1 MKTMKKVLSI
11 IALLALTLSAAF
23 AQEPVKKYELK
34 SGIIKNVSNALG
46 QEIETQLFFDDYGA
60 LETTKTRTEVPG
72 KGMLEITTIS
82 RDGKTYMINPMMK
95 PALQEIDMKMD
106 ENVNYLNLTDAA
118 KEKFKIE
125 DLGTE
130 MIGERECTK
139 YSQIVDQSGIKAKAT
154 IWVWKGIPIKTSIK
168 IMGMEMTTEAVEIQE
183 NAYILPITFEVPTE

>member
-1 MKTMKKVLSI
+1 MKKILSI
-11 IALLALTLSAAF
+11 VALLALTLSAAF

-106 ENVNYLNLTDAA
+106 ENVNYLNLTAAA

-183 NAYILPITFEVPTE
+183 NAYILPITFEVPAE

>member
-1 MKTMKKVLSI
+1 MKTMKRI
-11 IALLALTLSAAF
+11 ISLVALLALTLSAAF

-46 QEIETQLFFDDYGA
+46 QEIETQIFFDDYGA
-60 LETTKTRTEVPG
+60 LETTKTRTEIPG
-72 KGMLEITTIS
+72 KGVVEITTIS
-82 RDGKTYMINPMMK
+82 RDGKVYMINPMMK
-95 PALQEIDMKMD
+95 PSVQEIDVKVD

-118 KEKFKIE
+118 KKKYKIE

-130 MIGERECTK
+130 KIGDRECTK

-154 IWVWKGIPIKTSIK
+154 IWVWKGITIKTSIK

-183 NAYILPITFEVPTE
+183 NAYILPITFEVPAE

>member
-1 MKTMKKVLSI
+1 MKKILSI
-11 IALLALTLSAAF
+11 VALLALTLSAAF

-183 NAYILPITFEVPTE
+183 NAYILPITFEVPAE

>member
-1 MKTMKKVLSI
+1 MKKILSI
-11 IALLALTLSAAF
+11 VALLALTLSAAF

-46 QEIETQLFFDDYGA
+46 QEIETQIFFDDYGA
-60 LETTKTRTEVPG
+60 LETTKTRTEIPG
-72 KGMLEITTIS
+72 KGVVEITTIS
-82 RDGKTYMINPMMK
+82 RDGKVYMINPMMK
-95 PALQEIDMKMD
+95 PSVQEIDVKVD

-118 KEKFKIE
+118 KKKYKIE

-130 MIGERECTK
+130 KIGDRECTK

-154 IWVWKGIPIKTSIK
+154 IWVWKGITIKTSIK

-183 NAYILPITFEVPTE
+183 NAYILPITFEVPAE

>member
-1 MKTMKKVLSI
+1 MKKVLSI

>member
-1 MKTMKKVLSI
+1 MKAMKKILSI
-11 IALLALTLSAAF
+11 VALLALTLSAAF

-46 QEIETQLFFDDYGA
+46 QEIETQIFFDDYGA
-60 LETTKTRTEVPG
+60 LETTKTRTEIPG
-72 KGMLEITTIS
+72 KGVVEITTIS
-82 RDGKTYMINPMMK
+82 RDGKVYMINPMMK
-95 PALQEIDMKMD
+95 PSVQEIDVKVD

-118 KEKFKIE
+118 KKKYKIE

-130 MIGERECTK
+130 KIGDRECTK

-154 IWVWKGIPIKTSIK
+154 IWVWKGITIKTSIK

-183 NAYILPITFEVPTE
+183 NAYILPITFEVPAE

>member
-1 MKTMKKVLSI
+1 MKRI
-11 IALLALTLSAAF
+11 ISLVALLALTLSAAF

-46 QEIETQLFFDDYGA
+46 QEIETQIFFDDYGA
-60 LETTKTRTEVPG
+60 LETTKTRTEIPG
-72 KGMLEITTIS
+72 KGVVEITTIS
-82 RDGKTYMINPMMK
+82 RDGKVYMINPMMK
-95 PALQEIDMKMD
+95 PSVQEIDVKVD

-118 KEKFKIE
+118 KKKYKIE

-130 MIGERECTK
+130 KIGDRECTK

-154 IWVWKGIPIKTSIK
+154 IWVWKGITIKTSIK

-183 NAYILPITFEVPTE
+183 NAYILPITFEVPAE

>member
-1 MKTMKKVLSI
+1 M
-11 IALLALTLSAAF
+11 LALTLSAAF

-46 QEIETQLFFDDYGA
+46 QEIETQIFFDDYGA
-60 LETTKTRTEVPG
+60 LETTKTRTEIPG
-72 KGMLEITTIS
+72 KGVVEITTIS
-82 RDGKTYMINPMMK
+82 RDGKVYMINPMMK
-95 PALQEIDMKMD
+95 PSVQEIDVKVD

-118 KEKFKIE
+118 KKKYKIE

-130 MIGERECTK
+130 KIGDRECTK

-154 IWVWKGIPIKTSIK
+154 IWVWKGITIKTSIK

-183 NAYILPITFEVPTE
+183 NAYILPITFEVPAE

>member
-1 MKTMKKVLSI
+1 MKRI
-11 IALLALTLSAAF
+11 ISLVALLALTLSAAF
-23 AQEPVKKYELK
+23 AQESVKKYELK

-46 QEIETQLFFDDYGA
+46 QEIETQIFFDDYGA
-60 LETTKTRTEVPG
+60 LETTKTRTEIPG
-72 KGMLEITTIS
+72 KGVVEITTIS
-82 RDGKTYMINPMMK
+82 RDGKVYMINPMMK
-95 PALQEIDMKMD
+95 PSVQEIDMKMD
-106 ENVNYLNLTDAA
+106 GNVNYLNLTDAA

-183 NAYILPITFEVPTE
+183 NAYILPITFEVPAE

>member
-1 MKTMKKVLSI
+1 MKKILSI
-11 IALLALTLSAAF
+11 VALLALTLSAAF

-82 RDGKTYMINPMMK
+82 RDGKTYMINPLMK

-183 NAYILPITFEVPTE
+183 NAYILPITFEVPAE

>member
-1 MKTMKKVLSI
+1 MKRI
-11 IALLALTLSAAF
+11 ISLVALLALTLSAAF

-183 NAYILPITFEVPTE
+183 NAYILPITFEVPAE